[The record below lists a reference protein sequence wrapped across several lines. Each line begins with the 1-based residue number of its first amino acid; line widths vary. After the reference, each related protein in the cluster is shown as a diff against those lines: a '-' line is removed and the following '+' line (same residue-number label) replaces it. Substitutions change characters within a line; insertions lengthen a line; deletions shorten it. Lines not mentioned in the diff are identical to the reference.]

1 MLGPDSN
8 GMGDHLRAVKPPR
21 YVTSHSGQL
30 ILLPSV
36 GQKMSIG
43 QSAVTFCGRGR
54 RGRYGYLWINVWVA
68 GKSV

>member
-1 MLGPDSN
+1 
-8 GMGDHLRAVKPPR
+8 MGDHLRAVKPPR

-43 QSAVTFCGRGR
+43 QSAVTFCGRGVEADMVTC
-54 RGRYGYLWINVWVA
+54 G
-68 GKSV
+68 